1 MPAETTQQDQYGSG
15 SDPRARRDEH
25 DEYHPKSSRENVCV
39 FPPPGWSG
47 LGRSLRCSVRESGW
61 RHPAPA
67 AGRRR
72 AAKPVGSRVRPGK
85 GGWSLARAWLRTP

>member
-25 DEYHPKSSRENVCV
+25 DEYHLKSSRENVCV

-47 LGRSLRCSVRESGW
+47 LGRSVAPLLRARIGVAT
-61 RHPAPA
+61 P
-67 AGRRR
+67 
-72 AAKPVGSRVRPGK
+72 GS
-85 GGWSLARAWLRTP
+85 GGWAAQGGQARRFKGPARKGWLEPG